1 VDSLNFAYAILKA
14 VQERIALTEQALL
27 GGTPKNMEEYR
38 QLTGEIKGLQFAE
51 REVKDALDRNE
62 KAESKI

>member
-1 VDSLNFAYAILKA
+1 MDSLNFAYAILKGI
-14 VQERIALTEQALL
+14 QERIALTEQALL
-27 GGTPKNMEEYR
+27 GGTPKNMEDYR

-62 KAESKI
+62 KAESN

>member
-1 VDSLNFAYAILKA
+1 MDPLNFAYAVLKA
-14 VQERIALTEQALL
+14 IQERIVLTEQALL

-62 KAESKI
+62 KAESN

>member
-1 VDSLNFAYAILKA
+1 VDSLNFAYAILKGI
-14 VQERIALTEQALL
+14 QERIALTEQALL
-27 GGTPKNMEEYR
+27 GGTPKNMEDYR

-62 KAESKI
+62 KAESN

>member
-1 VDSLNFAYAILKA
+1 VDPLNFAYTVLKA
-14 VQERIALTEQALL
+14 IQERIVLTEQALL

-62 KAESKI
+62 KAESN

>member
-1 VDSLNFAYAILKA
+1 MDSLNFAYAILKGIQA
-14 VQERIALTEQALL
+14 RIALTEQALL

>member
-1 VDSLNFAYAILKA
+1 MDPLNFAYAILKA
-14 VQERIALTEQALL
+14 LQERIELTEQALL

-62 KAESKI
+62 KAESN

>member
-1 VDSLNFAYAILKA
+1 VDPLNFAYAILKA
-14 VQERIALTEQALL
+14 LQERIELTEQALL

-62 KAESKI
+62 KAESN

>member
-1 VDSLNFAYAILKA
+1 MDPLNFAYAVLKGI
-14 VQERIALTEQALL
+14 QERIALTEQALL

-62 KAESKI
+62 KAESN

>member
-1 VDSLNFAYAILKA
+1 MDSLNFAYAILKGI
-14 VQERIALTEQALL
+14 QERIALTEQALL

-51 REVKDALDRNE
+51 REVKDALDKNE